1 MECTMHKPRIL
12 IADDHAIFREGLAL
26 LLPPDM
32 ELVGAVSNGRELVE
46 AARRLRPDV
55 IVADLTMPEV
65 GGLEALRILRE
76 EGLETKFVILT
87 VHADPAIAARAIRAG
102 AAGYVVKD
110 AAGNEL
116 LEALRFAL
124 SGRTYLTPLLS
135 GDVVRRLAQGAP
147 APEDSLTPRQQEV
160 LRLLA
165 EGRRVKQIAAEL
177 SLSVRTVETHK
188 YEIMHLLQIE
198 NTVDLVKFA
207 IRQGIVTV

>member
-46 AARRLRPDV
+46 AARELRPDV
-55 IVADLTMPEV
+55 IVADLTMPGV

-87 VHADPAIAARAIRAG
+87 VHAARAIRAG

-124 SGRTYLTPLLS
+124 AGRTYLTPLLS